1 MYQYDEFDLAFLK
14 ARNEQFRQQVARRL
28 SGSLTEEEFRPL
40 RLMNGIYLQLHAY
53 MLRVAIPYGSLNSRQ
68 MLALADIADRWDKGY
83 GHFTTRQNIQFNWPK
98 LVDLPDILDA
108 LAEVQMH
115 AIQTSGNTIRNV
127 TADHLAG
134 AAQDEVADPRP
145 YAELVRQWST
155 DHPEF
160 QFLPRKFK
168 IAVSGS
174 HQDRAVLAA
183 HDIGLQL
190 KSSHEG
196 LVFRVLVG
204 GGLGRTPILA
214 QVLKE
219 DLPEDDLLPYLEVAE
234 QCRDIIF
241 EHFPSLEEVLN
252 GA

>member
-28 SGSLTEEEFRPL
+28 SGALTEEEFRPL

-115 AIQTSGNTIRNV
+115 AIQTSGNVIRNV
-127 TADHLAG
+127 VD
-134 AAQDEVADPRP
+134 D
-145 YAELVRQWST
+145 
-155 DHPEF
+155 
-160 QFLPRKFK
+160 K
-168 IAVSGS
+168 IAERDGKVDLNNSSVRRFQQFPGMYPTMAGKIVLGGPYDS
-174 HQDRAVLAA
+174 VDDVLSLDLTERQKELFSKIGRAHV
-183 HDIGLQL
+183 
-190 KSSHEG
+190 
-196 LVFRVLVG
+196 
-204 GGLGRTPILA
+204 
-214 QVLKE
+214 
-219 DLPEDDLLPYLEVAE
+219 
-234 QCRDIIF
+234 
-241 EHFPSLEEVLN
+241 
-252 GA
+252 